1 MKGCVICFDEIS
13 AKITK
18 EKKRNKYSVA
28 IMAEISE
35 NARNFILI
43 ADGVLEAIGRRYFSE
58 NARYFMSNAFCPK
71 LPEISPKTDE
81 NGRILTS
88 SRSKNFL
95 NFFFQKNFNF
105 FPKIVT

>member
-43 ADGVLEAIGRRYFSE
+43 ADGVLETIGRRCFSE
-58 NARYFMSNAFCPK
+58 NARHFTLAKFSPKPPEIWPK
-71 LPEISPKTDE
+71 LAKK
-81 NGRILTS
+81 GA
-88 SRSKNFL
+88 NFDYFL
-95 NFFFQKNFNF
+95 IGNFQFYF
-105 FPKIVT
+105 I